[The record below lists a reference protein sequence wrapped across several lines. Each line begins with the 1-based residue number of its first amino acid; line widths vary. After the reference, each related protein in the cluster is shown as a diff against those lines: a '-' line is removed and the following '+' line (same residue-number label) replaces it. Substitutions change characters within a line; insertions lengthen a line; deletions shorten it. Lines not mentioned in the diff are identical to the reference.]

1 MLSNRA
7 SVHDNHICLFFSL
20 TLRHSTLEKKGFH
33 DFTIRSIHLTPISFN
48 HERMAFQPIF
58 HILRVWCMMAR
69 GWRLLL
75 YVNTDTLENIKE
87 IIQSFT
93 IIGKN
98 TACRK
103 QRTERFGNRTA
114 EEESGRKSCSKHE
127 KWSISE
133 SRESCSKKSLK
144 NSIYLSFEVS
154 EEIRSLQQTQPI
166 HIKYVLNSL
175 RIIRNRKR
183 HHQQHSSFLRRKVS
197 WRN

>member
-7 SVHDNHICLFFSL
+7 SVHDYHICLFFIL
-20 TLRHSTLEKKGFH
+20 TLRHSTLGKKGFH

-48 HERMAFQPIF
+48 HERMAFQPIS

-75 YVNTDTLENIKE
+75 YVNTVTLENIKE

-98 TACRK
+98 AACRK

-133 SRESCSKKSLK
+133 SRKVAEKSLWQK
-144 NSIYLSFEVS
+144 ESTWALKCQWV
-154 EEIRSLQQTQPI
+154 IRWLQQTQPI